1 MTKLYKKAIGLLLLN
16 AAIVLPTGCA
26 KNVTDIQ
33 EENGEPLKIELITK
47 GAVSDYT
54 DITFR
59 ACIYDETEH
68 LFQRTGTYCNPST
81 YSWLTPCSVDENG
94 VYTAT
99 DAASGLFALD
109 GIYDIVLYSP
119 GIPSEDG
126 TYDLILQSRD
136 PGSEPLVSFSAP
148 ARVKVQQNYMGNAIS
163 YPLNMELMDRRARL
177 NVTITC
183 GTDIGQVT
191 IRQSSGLTNVIDRAY
206 YRPIFQDYSIEDIED
221 PTADIPFASADA
233 QLKNPSDGTYP
244 ESFQALTDC
253 YILSMDYS
261 AQEGEYLYPVPY
273 IDIYINDIADVIR
286 IPVDIKFKP
295 HYSYTYN
302 VTINSFFAIVNVSL
316 MNWDT
321 PTEIDGDI
329 SDNGDFEFTVPY
341 GEWEDGSGG
350 NAEIN

>member
-1 MTKLYKKAIGLLLLN
+1 MILLLT
-16 AAIVLPTGCA
+16 AVIFYTGCDR
-26 KNVTDIQ
+26 NDSEMQ
-33 EENGEPLKIELITK
+33 EDNGGPVRIVFSTK
-47 GAVSDYT
+47 DAVSDYT

-59 ACIYDETEH
+59 TCLYDETEH

-81 YSWLTPCSVDENG
+81 YSWLTPCSVDEDG
-94 VYTAT
+94 AYTET
-99 DAASGLFALD
+99 DAAYGLFAKD
-109 GIYDIVLYSP
+109 GVYDIVLYSP

-126 TYDLILQSRD
+126 TYDLILQSRN

-148 ARVKVQQNYMGNAIS
+148 ARVKVQQNYIGNAIS
-163 YPLNMELMDRRARL
+163 YPLNMELQDRRSHL

-183 GTDIGQVT
+183 GTDIGQVR
-191 IRQSSGLTNVIDRAY
+191 IRKESGLTNVIDRAY
-206 YRPIFQDYSIEDIED
+206 YRPVFQDYTIEGVED

-233 QLKNPSDGTYP
+233 LLKNPSDGTYP
-244 ESFQALTDC
+244 ESFQSLTDC

-273 IDIYINDIADVIR
+273 IDIYVNDIADVIR

-302 VTINSFFAIVNVSL
+302 ITINSFFATVKVSL
-316 MNWDT
+316 MDWDS

-341 GEWEDGSGG
+341 GDWEDGGC
-350 NAEIN
+350 NDAEIN